1 MPDLILLAGPNGA
14 GKSTFYE
21 AHLQNAGLP
30 FLNADVVAKELG
42 LADYEASRALDQIR
56 DFYIKRHVSFISET
70 VFSDP
75 VGAKLAML
83 RDAMKE
89 GFAVRL
95 IFIGLENPAL
105 SEARVHHRVENG
117 GHAVPLDK
125 IAARFPRSLANL
137 AEAIKFVPTVELFD
151 NSDPENPHRRI
162 AHFQAGVLRW
172 KTKERAPEWARPYL
186 NPQVLETTG

>member
-1 MPDLILLAGPNGA
+1 MPELILLAGPNGA

-21 AHLQNAGLP
+21 AHLQDAGLP

-42 LADYEASRALDQIR
+42 LGDYEASRALDELR

-83 RDAMKE
+83 RKAITQ
-89 GFAVRL
+89 GFAVHL
-95 IFIGLENPAL
+95 IFIGLESPAL

-125 IAARFPRSLANL
+125 IAARYPRSLANL
-137 AEAIKFVPTVELFD
+137 AEAIKFVPSVKLFD
-151 NSDPENPHRRI
+151 NSDPENPHRQI
-162 AHFQAGVLRW
+162 AHFQAGVLKW
-172 KTKERAPEWARPYL
+172 QTMERIPGWARPYL
-186 NPQVLETTG
+186 QR